1 MTEQQIEVDYFCD
14 PNKIE
19 ANAKEQLEKYSRKP
33 ELEKLCAFTDVH
45 YCDEKA
51 IPVGVAFS
59 TKGVFYPM
67 VTGKDLGCGVSYARI
82 SKEFWKGSFDKKK
95 HYMGL
100 EKAHREMTDDGL
112 GGGNHF
118 LSIEE
123 DATHVYVICHT
134 GSRNRG
140 IAMYQR
146 SYELQQ
152 NYSAEAG
159 DAMPFVDLNWMRDED
174 PSYENEY
181 YSVTNHAYDRRVNFV
196 LKTIVFLQ
204 RAGYIDCKKEQ
215 IPDNY
220 LHIKMGS
227 DSDPYPSKEI
237 LYGTPIE
244 FYSSMHN
251 HLDFKGDTVIH
262 RKGSTEINPG
272 DEVAIPLSMTR
283 GTLIV
288 KVHPFTNIDHALN
301 SCAHGAGRRLSR
313 FDSMKHWKT
322 VLKESERKAY
332 KEMFSELL
340 NRSGNFP
347 SGYLQEFDYAYKDS
361 SDILTMQPYLKK
373 VTQTIPIVTIKY
385 TEI

>member
-1 MTEQQIEVDYFCD
+1 MSEQQIAVDYFCD

-19 ANAKEQLEKYSRKP
+19 HNAKQQLESYSKMP
-33 ELEKLCAFTDVH
+33 GLQKLCAFPDVH

-59 TKGVFYPM
+59 TKGIFYPL
-67 VTGKDLGCGVSYARI
+67 VTGKDLGCGVSYGRI
-82 SKEFWKGSFDKKK
+82 PKKFWNGPFDKK
-95 HYMGL
+95 HYAGL
-100 EKAHREMTDDGL
+100 EKAHRVMTDDGL

-123 DATHVYVICHT
+123 DDTHVYVICHT
-134 GSRNRG
+134 GSRNQG

-146 SYELQQ
+146 NYELTRLYSKEIGEDV
-152 NYSAEAG
+152 NYSTLEFAEY
-159 DAMPFVDLNWMRDED
+159 VD
-174 PSYENEY
+174 PSYLSDY
-181 YSVTNHAYDRRVNFV
+181 YSVLDHASDRRVEFII
-196 LKTIVFLQ
+196 KTIIFLQ
-204 RAGYIDCKKEQ
+204 RAGYIECKKENIQ
-215 IPDNY
+215 PDY
-220 LHIKMGS
+220 LRLQYSNDNWPHQES
-227 DSDPYPSKEI
+227 FE
-237 LYGTPIE
+237 LHGTPIE
-244 FYSSMHN
+244 YNSSMHN
-251 HLDFKGDTVIH
+251 HLDFSKDVIIH

-288 KVHPFTNIDHALN
+288 KAHSYINLDHAIN

-313 FDSMKHWKT
+313 FDAMKHWKT
-322 VLKESERKAY
+322 VLKEKERKAY
-332 KEMFSELL
+332 KELFSELL
-340 NRSGNFP
+340 DKSGNFP

-361 SDILTMQPYLKK
+361 SEILTMQPYLRK